1 MEDKISAL
9 IDKFYDNPSG
19 VAKNFGGPEQFIKF
33 VLTKGNPEEHY
44 LDPKNQFFYDEGLQ
58 DLLIWE
64 QYQSTPNKL
73 EYLKRFISDFLESD
87 LVVENDRIIWLID
100 KDDLLMVFD
109 DRGRDGTAK
118 YAAEMVF
125 NEDYNEHFSDV
136 YTEFYD
142 DCIRTLNDKN
152 ENLLANKI
160 VSELPPLTS
169 EDIEQTSFLEELWE
183 IEGQSGFL
191 SITSDNISELLGDNK
206 TTDYIITN
214 FFPDLK
220 SDMMNAYHN
229 AFNTAYEDELSKKV
243 YSNLEGFFGD
253 SGKMVNL
260 GTNRAGNDIWTYAI
274 DVTNTFDYLFREYFS
289 DWENHYNPIEYF
301 GSFKEMLNQLFDD
314 GLDKIDFTIPDYPD
328 SDEVE
333 SNYNEYVEI

>member
-109 DRGRDGTAK
+109 
-118 YAAEMVF
+118 E
-125 NEDYNEHFSDV
+125 
-136 YTEFYD
+136 
-142 DCIRTLNDKN
+142 TLLGSWFF
-152 ENLLANKI
+152 LLKK
-160 VSELPPLTS
+160 LPPCV
-169 EDIEQTSFLEELWE
+169 
-183 IEGQSGFL
+183 L
-191 SITSDNISELLGDNK
+191 SI
-206 TTDYIITN
+206 
-214 FFPDLK
+214 
-220 SDMMNAYHN
+220 
-229 AFNTAYEDELSKKV
+229 
-243 YSNLEGFFGD
+243 
-253 SGKMVNL
+253 
-260 GTNRAGNDIWTYAI
+260 
-274 DVTNTFDYLFREYFS
+274 
-289 DWENHYNPIEYF
+289 
-301 GSFKEMLNQLFDD
+301 
-314 GLDKIDFTIPDYPD
+314 
-328 SDEVE
+328 
-333 SNYNEYVEI
+333 

>member
-9 IDKFYDNPSG
+9 IDKFYDNPTG

-64 QYQSTPNKL
+64 QYQTTPNKL
-73 EYLKRFISDFLESD
+73 EYFKRFISDFLESD

-125 NEDYNEHFSDV
+125 NEDYNEHFNDV
-136 YTEFYD
+136 IDDFYN

-152 ENLLANKI
+152 ESLLANKI

-191 SITSDNISELLGDNK
+191 TITSDNISELLGDDE

-229 AFNTAYEDELSKKV
+229 AFNTAYEEELSKKV

-253 SGKMVNL
+253 SGKMVNV

-314 GLDKIDFTIPDYPD
+314 GLNKIDFTIPDYPD
-328 SDEVE
+328 SDEIE
-333 SNYNEYVEI
+333 SAYNEYVEI

>member
-33 VLTKGNPEEHY
+33 VLAKGNPEEHY

-64 QYQSTPNKL
+64 QYQSAPNKL

-87 LVVENDRIIWLID
+87 LVVENDRIIWLTD
-100 KDDLLMVFD
+100 KDDLLIVFD

-125 NEDYNEHFSDV
+125 NEDYNEHFNDV
-136 YTEFYD
+136 IDDFYN
-142 DCIRTLNDKN
+142 DCVRTLNDKN
-152 ENLLANKI
+152 EILLANKI

-253 SGKMVNL
+253 SGKMVNV
-260 GTNRAGNDIWTYAI
+260 GTNRAGNDIWTYVI
-274 DVTNTFDYLFREYFS
+274 DVTNTFDYLFREYFMNS
-289 DWENHYNPIEYF
+289 RNNYNSIEYY
-301 GSFKEMLNQLFDD
+301 GSFEEMLKELFND
-314 GLDKIDFTIPDYPD
+314 GLDRIDFRIPDYPD
-328 SDEVE
+328 FDDVKDA
-333 SNYNEYVEI
+333 YNEYVEI

>member
-9 IDKFYDNPSG
+9 IDKFYDNPTG

-64 QYQSTPNKL
+64 QYQTTPNKL
-73 EYLKRFISDFLESD
+73 EYFKRFISDFLESD

-100 KDDLLMVFD
+100 KDDLLMAFD

-125 NEDYNEHFSDV
+125 NEDYNEHFNDV
-136 YTEFYD
+136 IDDFYN
-142 DCIRTLNDKN
+142 DCVRTLNDKN
-152 ENLLANKI
+152 ESLLANKI

-169 EDIEQTSFLEELWE
+169 DDIEQTSFLEELWE

-191 SITSDNISELLGDNK
+191 TITSDNISELLGDDE

-220 SDMMNAYHN
+220 SDMMNDYHN

-253 SGKMVNL
+253 SGKMVNV

-314 GLDKIDFTIPDYPD
+314 GIERIDFRIPDYPD
-328 SDEVE
+328 YSEVE
-333 SNYNEYVEI
+333 SAYNEYVEI

>member
-125 NEDYNEHFSDV
+125 NEDYNEHFNDV
-136 YTEFYD
+136 IDDFYN
-142 DCIRTLNDKN
+142 DCVRTLNDKN
-152 ENLLANKI
+152 EILLANKI

-191 SITSDNISELLGDNK
+191 SITSDNISELLGDNE

-220 SDMMNAYHN
+220 NDMMNAYHN
-229 AFNTAYEDELSKKV
+229 AFNTAYEDELSKEV

-253 SGKMVNL
+253 SGKMVNV

-274 DVTNTFDYLFREYFS
+274 DVTNTFDYLFKEFFMNWS
-289 DWENHYNPIEYF
+289 NHYNPIEYY

-314 GLDKIDFTIPDYPD
+314 GLNKIDFTIPDYPD
-328 SDEVE
+328 SDEIE
-333 SNYNEYVEI
+333 SAYNEYVEI

>member
-9 IDKFYDNPSG
+9 IDKFYDNPTG

-64 QYQSTPNKL
+64 QYQTTPNKL
-73 EYLKRFISDFLESD
+73 EYFKRFISDFLESD

-100 KDDLLMVFD
+100 KDDLLMAFD

-125 NEDYNEHFSDV
+125 NEDYNEHFNDV
-136 YTEFYD
+136 IDDFYN
-142 DCIRTLNDKN
+142 DCVRTLNDKN
-152 ENLLANKI
+152 ESLLANKI

-191 SITSDNISELLGDNK
+191 TITSDNISELLGDDE

-220 SDMMNAYHN
+220 SDMMNDYHN

-253 SGKMVNL
+253 SGKMVNV

-314 GLDKIDFTIPDYPD
+314 GLNKIDFTIPDYPD
-328 SDEVE
+328 SDEIE
-333 SNYNEYVEI
+333 SAYNEYVEI

>member
-125 NEDYNEHFSDV
+125 NEDYNEHFNDV
-136 YTEFYD
+136 IDDFYN
-142 DCIRTLNDKN
+142 DCVRTLNDKN
-152 ENLLANKI
+152 EILLANKI

-253 SGKMVNL
+253 SGKMVNV

-274 DVTNTFDYLFREYFS
+274 DVTNTFDYLFKEFFMNWS
-289 DWENHYNPIEYF
+289 NHYNPIEYY

-314 GLDKIDFTIPDYPD
+314 GLNKIDFTIPDYPD
-328 SDEVE
+328 SDEIE
-333 SNYNEYVEI
+333 SAYNEYVEI